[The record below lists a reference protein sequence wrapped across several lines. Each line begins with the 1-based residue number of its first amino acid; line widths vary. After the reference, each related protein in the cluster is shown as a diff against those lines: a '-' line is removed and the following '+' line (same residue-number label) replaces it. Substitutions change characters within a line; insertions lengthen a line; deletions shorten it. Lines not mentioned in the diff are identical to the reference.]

1 MTAAAIIALVTG
13 IAEGI
18 PRAIKL
24 VKTAIAA
31 GDDPGEIKLK
41 DFISSDALKKVQD
54 TNEDIEGYVNEG

>member
-24 VKTAIAA
+24 VRAAIKA
-31 GDDPGEIKLK
+31 GKDPGDIKLS
-41 DFISSDALKKVQD
+41 DFVSTDALDKVKD
-54 TNEDIEGYVNEG
+54 TNEDITDYVEGG